1 MSSFNLTHGSLRRP
15 VSESSSGTAP
25 PAFGYAPST
34 EEQRRPRGPASG
46 PDAGMQ
52 QRPSSARDP
61 SAVAPTGHSVA
72 DRGDEVSAAARS
84 PAAERGTAGPLGSLT
99 RVKTWGGS
107 RFRPHHSVRAFTAP
121 PREETRSHV

>member
-1 MSSFNLTHGSLRRP
+1 MTLSLRRP
-15 VSESSSGTAP
+15 VSGSSSGTAP

-61 SAVAPTGHSVA
+61 SPVAT
-72 DRGDEVSAAARS
+72 DAR
-84 PAAERGTAGPLGSLT
+84 L
-99 RVKTWGGS
+99 
-107 RFRPHHSVRAFTAP
+107 AP
-121 PREETRSHV
+121 PRTGLGPPTGVAADRRLDRWLDPAAAVVLHGKAPIRPPAGAPHP